1 MYKYKL
7 IKFEAGTC
15 AFCKSMDK
23 AKTLEKFAAKHPD
36 VQVLKCMIADDKG
49 VPYKDGERWANV
61 YGVAALPTLVV
72 ETIDGRELGRVE
84 GALPPSAL
92 EKVFRQAQERA
103 EAGALGVPAG
113 GPSAAKDR
121 TPDQA

>member
-1 MYKYKL
+1 MQTYKL

-23 AKTLEKFAAKHPD
+23 AKTLEKFAQKHPE
-36 VQVLKCMIADDKG
+36 VTVLKCMIADDKG
-49 VPYKDGERWANV
+49 IPYKDGERWANV
-61 YGVAALPTLVV
+61 YGIGALPTLVF
-72 ETIDGRELGRVE
+72 ETGDGRELVRIE
-84 GALPPSAL
+84 GAAPPSAL
-92 EKVFRQAQERA
+92 EKLFKQAQERA
-103 EAGALGVPAG
+103 TAGALGAPAG